1 MTGLALVHINGDTT
15 DAVVLS
21 MPSLL
26 YILAISGSIH
36 LINYYRDEVAE
47 RGLFGARTGDEARLE
62 AHFVLQC
69 NDGHRARFALRER
82 NRSDP
87 QVRCLFRLGRRRDAG
102 HSVLLPAGR
111 FDALARS
118 EEGRAA
124 NAQGAREKAL
134 GDRRVDGPC
143 LGLFGG
149 WVIRRH
155 RLVLTASTVL
165 MAFVAYGLMHTR
177 TEISLLK
184 LFHPS
189 ARVLHDYVWLE
200 ERLGRLIPMEIV
212 LRFNP
217 QSQAD
222 PNRADPT
229 DPQRFY
235 QMWLLERMESVA
247 LVQDVIERQ
256 FGVNAADVVGRSMSA
271 ATFAPPI
278 DAESTST
285 LSFARRSGL
294 NKRLEQSREQFKTS
308 GYFGTDPRDD
318 AELWRSQICRGGLR
332 GCRLR
337 GLRARTSAYGRT
349 GPHRPSSPGAGS
361 R

>member
-1 MTGLALVHINGDTT
+1 MFCNVTTAIGLGSLYASEIVPIRKFGVYS
-15 DAVVLS
+15 AWGVVA
-21 MPSLL
+21 M
-26 YILAISGSIH
+26 LAILFFYLPAALTIWPD
-36 LINYYRDEVAE
+36 RKKAE
-47 RGLFGARTGDEARLE
+47 RLMRKEHE
-62 AHFVLQC
+62 KK
-69 NDGHRARFALRER
+69 
-82 NRSDP
+82 
-87 QVRCLFRLGRRRDAG
+87 
-102 HSVLLPAGR
+102 HSGI
-111 FDALARS
+111 
-118 EEGRAA
+118 EEWMDHAWA
-124 NAQGAREKAL
+124 
-134 GDRRVDGPC
+134 
-143 LGLFGG
+143 LFGG

-177 TEISLLK
+177 TEIDLLK

-189 ARVLHDYVWLE
+189 ARILHDYVWLE

-235 QMWLLERMESVA
+235 QLSFLERMESVA

-285 LSFARRSGL
+285 LSFAPAA
-294 NKRLEQSREQFKTS
+294 
-308 GYFGTDPRDD
+308 D
-318 AELWRSQICRGGLR
+318 
-332 GCRLR
+332 
-337 GLRARTSAYGRT
+337 
-349 GPHRPSSPGAGS
+349 
-361 R
+361 